1 MKKQIP
7 KAMKKVA
14 DSMDLKK
21 KAKAKTTLPHV
32 KPNGDAPSLA
42 KARKAR
48 TRAARGG

>member
-1 MKKQIP
+1 MKKRMP
-7 KAMKKVA
+7 PVMKKTA

-21 KAKAKTTLPHV
+21 KAKAKTTQPHI
-32 KPNGDAPSLA
+32 KPNGDAPSPA